1 MPFDIAIIETGNGGD
16 LQLVGND
23 LAVVEGI
30 ENMPY
35 LAMFGG
41 NKQSSISPSSDVNQP
56 AKSFD
61 WWGNNLLMPSSQ
73 SQQFNSL
80 CEKAINTT
88 ELTSSG
94 RASIE
99 NKIIADL
106 DFLTK
111 VATVEVAVTIVATDR
126 IDVNILIKQFQQTN
140 VVVIKF
146 KKATSG
152 DFSVFDFNSDF
163 FT

>member
-1 MPFDIAIIETGNGGD
+1 MSFDIAVIETGNGGD

-23 LAVVEGI
+23 LAVVNGI

-41 NKQSSISPSSDVNQP
+41 NKESTVSPSSTISQSD
-56 AKSFD
+56 KSFD
-61 WWGNNLLMPSSQ
+61 WWGNNLFMPSNP

-80 CEKAINTT
+80 CERAINSTA
-88 ELTSSG
+88 LNSAG
-94 RASIE
+94 RITIE

-106 DFLTK
+106 DFLSK
-111 VATVEVAVTIVATDR
+111 VAKVTVSVTIVATDQINVDIR
-126 IDVNILIKQFQQTN
+126 IKQNQRTQ
-140 VVVIKF
+140 VVIIKF
-146 KKATSG
+146 KKALTG
-152 DFSVFDFNSDF
+152 DFSVLDFNSDF